1 MSERHRAAGRLGG
14 QAVVARYGREWMR
27 AIGKRGGRP
36 RWEVA
41 LAKAWGRHAEA
52 RSRARSR
59 RKEVLAA
66 YPAVPSPPSIDSNL
80 FPVIETIDSK
90 YLGRAEV
97 LDPTGGYKRQ
107 TTVKERAKL

>member
-41 LAKAWGRHAEA
+41 LAKAWERHAEA
-52 RSRARSR
+52 RGRARLR

-66 YPAVPSPPSIDSNL
+66 HPAVPSPPSIDSDF
-80 FPVIETIDSK
+80 FPVMETTDLK
-90 YLGRAEV
+90 YLGSAEG
-97 LDPTGGYKRQ
+97 LDPTGGYIAR
-107 TTVKERAKL
+107 KERAKL

>member
-41 LAKAWGRHAEA
+41 LAKAWEHHAEA
-52 RSRARSR
+52 RGRARSR

-66 YPAVPSPPSIDSNL
+66 HPAVP
-80 FPVIETIDSK
+80 FPASSGKPRRLETIK
-90 YLGRAEV
+90 KICVPEPIELGR
-97 LDPTGGYKRQ
+97 
-107 TTVKERAKL
+107 ERCCSLLEDVQN